1 MQPTSDSL
9 GRPLA
14 KSETATRIG
23 TSERTVDRLIQTKAL
38 RAHKVGA
45 RWKVF
50 EADIDHYLR
59 GVANR
64 PEEQLTAAGVQA

>member
-1 MQPTSDSL
+1 
-9 GRPLA
+9 
-14 KSETATRIG
+14 
-23 TSERTVDRLIQTKAL
+23 
-38 RAHKVGA
+38 VGA